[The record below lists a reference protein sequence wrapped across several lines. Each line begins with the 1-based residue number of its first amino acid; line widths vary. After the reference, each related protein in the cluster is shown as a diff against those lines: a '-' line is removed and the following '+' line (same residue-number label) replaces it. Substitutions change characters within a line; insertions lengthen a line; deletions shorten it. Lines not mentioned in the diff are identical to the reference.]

1 MASERGIAANRRNA
15 KKSTGLQRESGKK
28 RARRNGELR
37 PAVPVRHDYAM
48 IACQTGGMDTGKQ
61 PPCAYS
67 ALPSR
72 C

>member
-1 MASERGIAANRRNA
+1 MASERQIAANPRDA
-15 KKSTGLQRESGKK
+15 KKSTGPRTEGGKK

-37 PAVPVRHDYAM
+37 PVPVRHDYAT
-48 IACQTGGMDTGKQ
+48 IACQTGRVDTGKQ

-67 ALPSR
+67 ALLFR